1 MFKSMNRITYFSR
14 KGGIQETMD
23 GSAIGTA
30 VGTTDKTGE
39 IAAIIGKTAGRIV
52 AAMRESGGRI
62 QAEHGLTTT
71 VILRKSIIHAI
82 CN

>member
-1 MFKSMNRITYFSR
+1 M
-14 KGGIQETMD
+14 G

-30 VGTTDKTGE
+30 AEAVTTDKTGE
-39 IAAIIGKTAGRIV
+39 IVAIIGKTADRIV
-52 AAMRESGGRI
+52 VAMKESGGRI

-82 CN
+82 CNYYVIH